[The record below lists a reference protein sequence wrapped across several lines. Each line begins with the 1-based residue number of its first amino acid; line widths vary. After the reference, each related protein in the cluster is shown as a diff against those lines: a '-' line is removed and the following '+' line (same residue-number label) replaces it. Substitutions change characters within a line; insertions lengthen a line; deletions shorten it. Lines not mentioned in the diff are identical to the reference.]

1 MSDPERSTT
10 GAGRHRPHPA
20 ATPAT
25 DQAVERR
32 RPRWAARLALPV
44 AGALLAGA
52 LVGATPAQARKTNV
66 VADGPCKG
74 SPTATWKLKVQQ
86 EENGSLTVIAAV
98 FSEDTDEWGWKL
110 KHNDDV
116 SAKGTVTARDAD
128 RSFRITRSMI
138 DFSGP
143 DEITFRAGNKDSDE
157 VCRGDVTFNG

>member
-1 MSDPERSTT
+1 MSHPERSTSR
-10 GAGRHRPHPA
+10 G
-20 ATPAT
+20 
-25 DQAVERR
+25 
-32 RPRWAARLALPV
+32 WAARLALPAAV
-44 AGALLAGA
+44 AVAAAA
-52 LVGATPAQARKTNV
+52 LVSPAPAQAKKANV
-66 VADGPCKG
+66 VAEGPCKE
-74 SPTATWKLKVQQ
+74 SPSSTWKLKVQQ

-98 FSEDTDEWGWKL
+98 FSDDTDEWRWKL

-128 RSFRITRSMI
+128 RSFRVTRSML